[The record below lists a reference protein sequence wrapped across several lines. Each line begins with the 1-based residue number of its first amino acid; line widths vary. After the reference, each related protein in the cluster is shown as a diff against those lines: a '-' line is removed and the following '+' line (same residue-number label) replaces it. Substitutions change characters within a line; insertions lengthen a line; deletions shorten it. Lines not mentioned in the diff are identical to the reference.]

1 MNDLIFVY
9 GTLLDAENKYGLYL
23 RDNSGFYS
31 PAKVRGKLFDIG
43 QYPGVVLYPDGDDEV
58 HGVLMQMD
66 DPETILNV
74 IDIYEGF
81 GSDQPQPNEFI
92 RILADA
98 ETDHGPVTCWV
109 YIYNHPLANIS
120 QIASGKYFK

>member
-1 MNDLIFVY
+1 MFDL
-9 GTLLDAENKYGLYL
+9 
-23 RDNSGFYS
+23 
-31 PAKVRGKLFDIG
+31 G
-43 QYPGVVLYPDGDDEV
+43 QYPGVVLFPDGDDEV

-98 ETDHGPVTCWV
+98 ETDNGPATCWV
-109 YIYNHPLANIS
+109 YIYNHPLENIS
-120 QIASGKYFK
+120 QIVSGKYFK